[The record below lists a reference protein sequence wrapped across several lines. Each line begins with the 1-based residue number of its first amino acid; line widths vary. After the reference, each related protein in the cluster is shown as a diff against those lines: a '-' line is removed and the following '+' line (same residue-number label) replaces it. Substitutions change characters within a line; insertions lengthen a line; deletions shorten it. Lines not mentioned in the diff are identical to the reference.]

1 MSTLNNTSKKISNS
15 NNYFDF
21 YESYRILVE
30 NSPDI
35 VFVVDPTGKIQF
47 INNAGQKITGYSREV
62 LLKTNIMEL
71 MPPEDKTNF
80 QESLLEIQKKKDSPI
95 HKVTVLSAN
104 KTQIP
109 LDIHLKLLKNEKKNI
124 LAIQGIARDS
134 TEQRK
139 FEQALESEASKYSV
153 LVERAKDGIIV
164 IQDGLC
170 KYANKAILDLT
181 GYEFKEL
188 KNKNFFDW
196 LPSDEKELIAER
208 YRLRMAQQN
217 VPSVYESNIKCKDGS
232 IKEIEIS
239 AALIQFDG
247 RPADMGIVRDI
258 TERKKM
264 ESELVEAK
272 EKFQYLVENVNH
284 VIFTLDTEKRFTYIS
299 PVLEKVSGF
308 SINTLLGKPFHI
320 MVHPEDRERLIY
332 LFEKIL
338 AGESRSFEFRILDK
352 ENTLRHV
359 KAFCRKLK
367 QNGQP
372 VGLMGIATDITE
384 RKTAAD
390 KLSQA
395 YKEVEKA
402 QSQLKAI
409 IDNAPHV
416 AIQGFNR
423 KGEVVFW
430 NPFSEKL
437 FGFKESQI
445 RGKTLKEFILTD
457 KEEKE
462 FMNLLDNVFETQQPS
477 PLINW
482 TVTQREGEKKHL
494 LATVFP
500 INLQGEEPV
509 AINMAID
516 FTEQHI
522 TQERLKEINRQFE
535 NFSKISAALLSV
547 DQEEVL
553 FRNIAE
559 AIVSISDFKR
569 VLISY
574 FTDTPPFRK
583 IIAHHGI
590 KTEDLEKIK
599 NIEMPREKYQRYFQ
613 QGMKVGNQSCYIPHD
628 RIQIL
633 DQEAV
638 IPGEAEYPDLP
649 GHWHQEDN
657 LLVSMKDNQGE
668 LMGIISVDDSK
679 SGLVPTEDTVRPLEI
694 FANFISE
701 ALQKRLLTQK
711 IKDSE
716 EKYRGLVRNI
726 KNGIIRA
733 NSQGDILETNPAAR
747 EMFGFSPQGSLSSV
761 ILSDLFFSLQD
772 YTQLIKEIETNSHVK
787 GKEILLKTREKE
799 FFWGSLTSSAVK
811 DEKGKILYFDT
822 VIEDIT
828 KRKQLEEE
836 VRRLSITD
844 DLSGVYNRRHFNKRL
859 PDEIRTAERWRSSLA
874 LIMIDIDDFKSY
886 NDSYHHLE
894 GDEVIKELARI
905 ILLSIRR
912 EYDKNQ
918 PMPESRQISFGDWV
932 SRFGGDE
939 FAIILPG
946 QTPVEARQ
954 AGERIRQKFQ
964 NITFHPE
971 GHMVRKTI
979 SLGIAYCHF
988 TDQKKREKIPE
999 KSARSYYEKTAS
1011 NLVRLADKALFEA
1024 KNSGKNKI
1032 VLSPEAIEL
1041 SRCLK

>member
-1 MSTLNNTSKKISNS
+1 MAFVNNSSKKYSNTSNF
-15 NNYFDF
+15 FDF
-21 YESYRILVE
+21 YESYKILVE

-35 VFVVDPTGKIQF
+35 IFLIDLTGKIQF
-47 INNAGQKITGYSREV
+47 TNNAGQKITGYSREI
-62 LLKTNIMEL
+62 LLKTNIIEL
-71 MPPEDKTNF
+71 IHPDDKIDF
-80 QESLLEIQKKKDSPI
+80 QKYILEIQEKKDSSI
-95 HKVTVLSAN
+95 YKATFISAN
-104 KTQIP
+104 KTKIP
-109 LDIHLKLLKNEKKNI
+109 LDVHLKTLRDEKKNV

-139 FEQALESEASKYSV
+139 FEQTLKSEADKYSV

-181 GYEFKEL
+181 GYDFKEVE
-188 KNKNFFDW
+188 NKKFFDW
-196 LPSDEKELIAER
+196 LPSDEKELIGER
-208 YRLRMAQQN
+208 YRLRMAKVN
-217 VPSVYESNIKCKDGS
+217 VPSVYETKIKCKDGT

-239 AALIQFDG
+239 AALIQFEG

-258 TERKKM
+258 TKRKKM
-264 ESELVEAK
+264 ERELVEAK

-299 PVLEKVSGF
+299 PVLEKLSGIP
-308 SINTLLGKPFHI
+308 INSLLGKSFQNLVYI
-320 MVHPEDRERLIY
+320 EDRERLTD
-332 LFEKIL
+332 LFEKIIS
-338 AGESRSFEFRILDK
+338 GESRSFEFRLLDK
-352 ENTLRHV
+352 EKTFHYVR
-359 KAFCRKLK
+359 AFCRRLM
-367 QNGQP
+367 QNGKP
-372 VGLMGIATDITE
+372 TGLMGIATDITE
-384 RKTAAD
+384 RKNAAD
-390 KLSQA
+390 KLGQA

-423 KGEVVFW
+423 KGEVIFW
-430 NPFSEKL
+430 NSFSEKL
-437 FGFKESQI
+437 FGFKENQI
-445 RGKTLKEFILTD
+445 KGKTLTEFILSD

-462 FMNLLDNVFETQQPS
+462 FMNLLKKTFETGQTS

-482 TVTQREGEKKHL
+482 TVTMKGGEKKHL
-494 LATVFP
+494 LTTVFP
-500 INLQGEEPV
+500 INLQGEEPL
-509 AINMAID
+509 AINMAVD
-516 FTEQHI
+516 FTEKHAA
-522 TQERLKEINRQFE
+522 QERLQEINRQLE

-553 FRNIAE
+553 FRNIAN

-590 KTEDLEKIK
+590 KSEALEKIK
-599 NIEMPREKYQRYFQ
+599 KIEMPREKYLNYFRE
-613 QGMKVGNQSCYIPHD
+613 GIKLGNQSCYIPYD

-638 IPGEAEYPDLP
+638 IPGESQYPDLP

-657 LLVSMKDNQGE
+657 LLVAMKDNKGE
-668 LMGIISVDDSK
+668 FIGVISVDDSK

-701 ALQKRLLTQK
+701 ALQKRFLTKK

-716 EKYRGLVRNI
+716 EKYRGLVKNI

-733 NSQGDILETNPAAR
+733 NNQGEILEVNPAAK
-747 EMFGFSPQGSLSSV
+747 EMFGLSSSAGTPLV
-761 ILSDLFFSLQD
+761 ILSDFFFSLQD
-772 YTQLIKEIETNSHVK
+772 YTQLLKEIDTNSHVK
-787 GKEILLKTREKE
+787 GKEILLKSQDRGL
-799 FFWGSLTSSAVK
+799 FWGSVTSSAVK

-894 GDEVIKELARI
+894 GDEVIKELARV
-905 ILLSIRR
+905 ILLNIRR
-912 EYDKNQ
+912 EQDKN
-918 PMPESRQISFGDWV
+918 PNNLENEKTSFGDWV

-946 QTPVEARQ
+946 QTPEEAQ
-954 AGERIRQKFQ
+954 QVGDRIRQKFQ
-964 NITFHPE
+964 NISFNPE
-971 GHMVRKTI
+971 GHNVHKTI
-979 SLGIAYCHF
+979 SLGIAYCYF
-988 TDQKKREKIPE
+988 SEQKRREMMPE

-1011 NLVRLADKALFEA
+1011 NLVKLADKALFEA
-1024 KNSGKNKI
+1024 KNSGKNRI
-1032 VLSPEAIEL
+1032 VLAPETIKLGRRLE
-1041 SRCLK
+1041 